1 MTFKY
6 WLTIGN
12 FVKCKHWKNFENRK
26 IKFESDHALL
36 HPYINT
42 FAVFY
47 NYSLLCGIWLVY
59 LFNLWILFMLEL

>member
-12 FVKCKHWKNFENRK
+12 FVKCKHWNNFENRK
-26 IKFESDHALL
+26 IKFESDNALL

-47 NYSLLCGIWLVY
+47 NYSLLCGIW
-59 LFNLWILFMLEL
+59 

>member
-12 FVKCKHWKNFENRK
+12 IVKCKHWKNFENRK
-26 IKFESDHALL
+26 IKFDKSDNALL
-36 HPYINT
+36 HRYINT

-47 NYSLLCGIWLVY
+47 NYSLLCGIW
-59 LFNLWILFMLEL
+59 